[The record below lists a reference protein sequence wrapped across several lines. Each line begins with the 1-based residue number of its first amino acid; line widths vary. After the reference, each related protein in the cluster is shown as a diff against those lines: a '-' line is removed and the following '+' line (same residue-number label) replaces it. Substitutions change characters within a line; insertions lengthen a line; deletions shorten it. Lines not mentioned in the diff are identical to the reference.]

1 MKLKDAI
8 ELGQDCGLTTPE
20 ESVNN
25 VLVHDT
31 MMFPYG
37 EIAKEEA
44 ELLKEAK
51 DMGMLFCHCG
61 LAKFKD
67 DGDDC
72 YICKKFKKLD
82 REAYDSRGNG

>member
-8 ELGQDCGLTTPE
+8 ELGRDCGLETPE

-25 VLVHDT
+25 VLVHST

-37 EIAKEEA
+37 ETAKEEA
-44 ELLKEAK
+44 ELLKESA
-51 DMGMLFCHCG
+51 DAGVLFCRCG
-61 LAKFKD
+61 LAKFAD

-72 YICKKFKKLD
+72 YICKKFKKLN
-82 REAYDSRGNG
+82 REAYDTRM